1 MEDNMYRNFIK
12 RLLDFIFALT
22 LSVPSLP
29 VIFIAAV
36 LTRLSSKGSAFFVQQ
51 RPGRYGKVFKIY
63 KLRTMTL
70 KTDSGGKLLPDMQ
83 RMTKVGNIFR
93 KLSIDEL
100 PQLLNII
107 MGQMSFIGPRPLLVQ
122 YLEHYTP
129 EQMKRHDVLPGITGW
144 AQVNGRNTISWDD
157 KFKLDVWY
165 VDNISFLLDV
175 KIVLMTIKNIINRKD
190 VNNSAVDT
198 MPAFTGNL
206 NQKVQL

>member
-1 MEDNMYRNFIK
+1 MYRNFIK
-12 RLLDFIFALT
+12 RLLDLIFALT
-22 LSVPSLP
+22 LSVPALP
-29 VIFIAAV
+29 VLFIAAV
-36 LTRLSSKGSAFFVQQ
+36 LTRLSSKGSSFFVQQ
-51 RPGRYGKVFKIY
+51 RPGKYGRIFKIY

-70 KTDSGGKLLPDMQ
+70 ETDSSGRLLPDMQ
-83 RMTKVGNIFR
+83 RITKVGNIFR

-107 MGQMSFIGPRPLLVQ
+107 KGEMSFIGPRPLLVQ

-144 AQVNGRNTISWDD
+144 AQVNGRNAISWED
-157 KFKLDVWY
+157 KFTLDVWY
-165 VDNISFLLDV
+165 VNNISILLDI
-175 KIVLMTIKNIINRKD
+175 KIVLKTIKNIVAKKD
-190 VNNSAVDT
+190 INNSSGDT

>member
-1 MEDNMYRNFIK
+1 MYRNFIK